1 MDKAPP
7 SETETNEVE
16 ADAPADKSA
25 KAKPLT
31 AQTIS
36 KLYEDAREETT
47 AERLNYWLNR
57 AFWLGDQWLY
67 AAEFTSGSLIQP
79 VTTVAKRRR
88 DQATA
93 NKIQPAIHNNVS
105 RIMKVPLTV
114 EVLAQAADDYAH
126 QGAVTGEGLL
136 RQKGLDD
143 DWEQQ
148 KEELATTLLLGGTAG
163 LITNWDTEAHR
174 YSDEITTGDACL
186 DVMSIEDF
194 VVEPGTLDAKRGRW
208 WIRKQVLPPAAV
220 QAQFKMPKEPK
231 ADASAGG
238 PFNAKAVEFSRSV
251 SKKEGTQVLT
261 YFERPNFLRPEGAV
275 AVVVGNKTVWG
286 PEPWPFPF
294 KDHLNIEVGV
304 CIVDPEKWTG
314 ETPVTQARSPQM
326 QLNQLWTKIHEVTHR
341 TAGSKL
347 LLDSRHAELNRQ
359 LDDDPET
366 AIELA
371 AAPDAKD
378 PRYLEPPKL
387 APHIVQ
393 ELDMLENTIQDI
405 LGVHAI
411 SQGESP
417 ANIESGYGLS
427 LLAEQ
432 DATPVGRLA
441 KEIARMFAGA
451 ASNILK
457 LYEAKVTDTRKTI
470 VQDGRMAKPV
480 KWSGKDL
487 AGQTRA
493 IVPPDSVLP
502 RSHAGMQKMAMEML
516 QMKPDW
522 FTSFSQWAAFASVPG
537 VEDMTKIMDD
547 DIARAQYENYR
558 MGDGEAM
565 EVFDFDDH
573 AKHIQQHNHF
583 RKSPAYLMLKDET
596 RRIFDL
602 HVAAHQATAAHEAGQ
617 QVAMQQMHPALS
629 NTPMGGGGK
638 TAPTPGVDMPPSGSE
653 GLVPKIAEEEGLPNV
668 T

>member
-1 MDKAPP
+1 MAKKLN
-7 SETETNEVE
+7 SETETDEVE
-16 ADAPADKSA
+16 VTTTEKDSKS
-25 KAKPLT
+25 KPLT
-31 AQTIS
+31 AALIGR
-36 KLYEDAREETT
+36 LYDDARDETT
-47 AERLNYWLNR
+47 TERLNYWLNR
-57 AFWLGDQWLY
+57 AFWLGDQWVWAPSY
-67 AAEFTSGSLIQP
+67 SSGTLIEP
-79 VTTVAKRRR
+79 VTLDSRRRR

-93 NKIQPAIHNNVS
+93 NKIQPAIHNNIS
-105 RIMKVPLTV
+105 RIMKVPLTL
-114 EVLAQAADDYAH
+114 EVLAQAADDFAH
-126 QGAVTGEGLL
+126 QGAITGEGLL
-136 RQKGLDD
+136 RQKGLDE
-143 DWEQQ
+143 DWEQH
-148 KEELATTLLLGGTAG
+148 KEALATALLLGGTAG
-163 LITNWDTEAHR
+163 IITNWDTEAHR
-174 YSDEITTGDACL
+174 YSDDVTTGDACI
-186 DVMSIEDF
+186 DVLSIEDF

-220 QAQFKMPKEPK
+220 QAQFKLPKEPK
-231 ADASAGG
+231 ADASSGG
-238 PFNAKAVEFSRSV
+238 PFNTKAAEFCSSV

-275 AVVVGNKTVWG
+275 AVAVGGKVVWG
-286 PEPWPFPF
+286 PEVWPFPF
-294 KDHLNIEVGV
+294 TDHLNLEVGV
-304 CIVDPEKWTG
+304 CIVDPERWTG
-314 ETPVTQARSPQM
+314 ETPVTQARSPQR
-326 QLNQLWTKIHEVTHR
+326 QLNQLWTKIHETTHR

-347 LLDSRHAELNRQ
+347 LLDSRHAEMNNQ

-366 AIELA
+366 PIVMA
-371 AAPDAKD
+371 ASTDAPVPK
-378 PRYLEPPKL
+378 YLEPPKL
-387 APHIVQ
+387 APHIIQ
-393 ELDMLENTIQDI
+393 ELDLLENTIQDI

-457 LYEAKVTDTRKTI
+457 LYEDKVKDTRKTI

-522 FTSFSQWAAFASVPG
+522 FNSFSQWAAFASVPG

-558 MGDGEAM
+558 MGDGEVM

-583 RKSPAYLMLKDET
+583 RKSPAYLMLSKDA
-596 RRIFDL
+596 RDIFDT
-602 HVAAHQATAAHEAGQ
+602 HVAAHQSEAAHETGKK
-617 QVAMQQMHPALS
+617 VAMQQMHPALG
-629 NTPMGGGGK
+629 NTPMGGAG
-638 TAPTPGVDMPPSGSE
+638 APAPMPGMGMPPSGSE
-653 GLVPKIAEEEGLPNV
+653 GLVPQIAEEEGLPNV
-668 T
+668 P